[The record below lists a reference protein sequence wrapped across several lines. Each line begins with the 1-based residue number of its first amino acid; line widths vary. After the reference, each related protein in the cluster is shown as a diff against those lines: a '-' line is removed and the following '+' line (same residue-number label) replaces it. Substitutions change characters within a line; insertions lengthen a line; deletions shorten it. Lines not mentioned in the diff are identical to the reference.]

1 MNKKKILVVDDER
14 DLVDILVFNL
24 QREQYAVITAGDG
37 ELAVAMAERERPD
50 LILLDLMLPGI
61 DGLEV
66 CRRLR
71 ANPRTTGIPII
82 MLTAKGEETDAV
94 IGLAQGADDYV
105 RKPFGVRELMA
116 RVSARLRR
124 GSAPPADVDRD
135 DSKITCGDL
144 VIDGARFEASV
155 AGQAVPLT
163 ATEFK
168 LLRRLARRPG
178 RVFTRDELLDEA
190 PVADSH
196 LLGRSVDVHV
206 SAIRRKLG
214 PFGRQLETVRG
225 VGYRIRDP
233 ADGA

>member
-71 ANPRTTGIPII
+71 ANPRTAGVPII
-82 MLTAKGEETDAV
+82 MLTAKGEEMEAV
-94 IGLAQGADDYV
+94 IGLSQGADDYV
-105 RKPFGVRELMA
+105 RKPFSVRELMA
-116 RVSARLRR
+116 RVAARLRR
-124 GSAPPADVDRD
+124 GTPAPVADRD
-135 DSKITCGDL
+135 DSTITCGEL

-155 AGQAVPLT
+155 AGQTIPLT
-163 ATEFK
+163 PTEFK
-168 LLRRLARRPG
+168 LLRQLARRPG
-178 RVFTRDELLDEA
+178 RVFTRDELREEA
-190 PVADSH
+190 PLADSQ

-214 PFGRQLETVRG
+214 PFGRRLETVRG
-225 VGYRIRDP
+225 VGYRLQDP
-233 ADGA
+233 ADDD

>member
-1 MNKKKILVVDDER
+1 MSKKKILVVDDER

-24 QREQYAVITAGDG
+24 QREQYAVVTAGDG
-37 ELAVAMAERERPD
+37 EIAVAMAERERPD

-71 ANPRTTGIPII
+71 ANPRTSGIPII

-94 IGLAQGADDYV
+94 IGLSQGADDYV

-124 GSAPPADVDRD
+124 GHAPVEAHRD
-135 DSKITCGDL
+135 DTTITCGDL
-144 VIDGARFEASV
+144 FIDGARFEARV
-155 AGQAVPLT
+155 GAEAIPLT
-163 ATEFK
+163 ATEFR
-168 LLRRLARRPG
+168 LLQRMAARPG
-178 RVFTRDELLDEA
+178 RVFTRDELVDDA
-190 PVADSH
+190 PLPVSH
-196 LLGRSVDVHV
+196 HLGRSVDVHI

-214 PFGRQLETVRG
+214 TFGRYIETVRG
-225 VGYRIRDP
+225 FGYRLREP
-233 ADGA
+233 NVEA